1 MPATLQRY
9 ADRQNIHAIGGVVGD
24 LGDGLADD
32 GRKVGLVR
40 IEAQLGAAPDIG
52 HMMQAIKIAVIGGA
66 VNGLYFYPKEVQ
78 DRAIELGLIDRN
90 TMNRKRKCFMIPFFI
105 VMLAALVLIIGL
117 WNGASSFGEAYWQ
130 ALLFLEVMNVYDGVV
145 IDKLWVGHSR
155 FWVLPGLE
163 DAPFVQTW
171 RQVLKRR
178 SILALIWVVGAA
190 IVGGIVVLIF

>member
-1 MPATLQRY
+1 MIV
-9 ADRQNIHAIGGVVGD
+9 RQLLIYCLLFTAMV
-24 LGDGLADD
+24 
-32 GRKVGLVR
+32 
-40 IEAQLGAAPDIG
+40 
-52 HMMQAIKIAVIGGA
+52 KISVIGGA

-90 TMNRKRKCFMIPFFI
+90 TMNRKRKFFMIPFFI

-117 WNGASSFGEAYWQ
+117 WNGAFSFGEAYWQ

-171 RQVLKRR
+171 RQVLRKR
-178 SILALIWVVGAA
+178 SILALIWAAGAV